1 MKTVIVIILTAFI
14 FLSSTC
20 KKAIQVPDQELKKI
34 FGKWEWLETSG
45 GFAGKITTPSKA
57 GYSERIEFSNDGV
70 YQKFRNDSLTDKKQF
85 SFSQKTSIQTGK
97 PAWVLSLNEGSN
109 SMAVSFSGQD
119 TLMLNE
125 QVYDGFSYSYVRIK

>member
-1 MKTVIVIILTAFI
+1 MKHTVTIVLIAFV

-20 KKAIQVPDQELKKI
+20 KKAMQVPNPALKKI
-34 FGKWEWLETSG
+34 FGKWQWIESSG

-57 GYSERIEFSNDGV
+57 GYFERIEFSNEGI
-70 YQKFRNDSLTDKKQF
+70 YQKFKNDSLIDRKPF

-97 PAWVLSLNEGSN
+97 PAWVLSLNEGSI
-109 SMAVSFSGQD
+109 SMTVSFSGQD

-125 QVYDGFSYSYVRIK
+125 QVHDGFSHTYARMK